1 MHHPEPPPPPSPP
14 LNALSDSNLYL
25 DHFSTPPM
33 TDVNTFNLATPGPII
48 AAGNGPPDVAEGM
61 AGSAC
66 NPLAISSDHNSTS
79 PQDSTMNSPESE
91 EPTIPAVDIEA
102 IITNLTDLSETNVA
116 SLPPDPE
123 EIVVRGRTR
132 NTSRTPRASRCA
144 SIASA
149 WSHISEEVLS
159 ETNSPIRYSSPPRPA
174 DSHLIREVVSGKL
187 LPPPVSVHEANRK
200 WNTQLKSDLDL
211 NLEEEIQTFE
221 ANDDNLKKELAREV
235 NEVVM
240 GYSHYY
246 LQGTLQLRA
255 DHDFPFSNENL
266 QAAVLLSIQ
275 AIDAGASKHPGETM
289 VPILTPHAWYRL
301 TMAVLAVILRGW
313 LRSTSK
319 VATGTKSMNWNTDS
333 FITHPDITKP
343 LMEGGT
349 ICSMALQLAEVYDS
363 NRINPLRLTP
373 EEFYDNLLTAQTNV
387 ITRAAGKDNDTRTRR
402 QEAQD
407 RVVDDTIKT
416 MTSNA
421 TIMAEIRQKVKDTIF
436 GQLNQEAL
444 NDADTWR
451 AIYWE
456 EFKEVMQKYIT
467 ANNFGQIDPIFLK
480 SKHKGKTRAKSE
492 TPEIEDNM
500 EQVEKLMQADSQVQ
514 IDLLCNDILANMK
527 VEMEQE
533 IADLHS
539 AELTRAHAEAKQQVE
554 LEVAA
559 FKEAKTACLRQEALK
574 QVDDDIT
581 AVRRCYWEE
590 HEAYVCTQ
598 RNDVHAALKQWKILL
613 KRDKQLRY
621 VQ

>member
-123 EIVVRGRTR
+123 EIVDTTSQQVRIDRVRMVAYFGR
-132 NTSRTPRASRCA
+132 N
-144 SIASA
+144 
-149 WSHISEEVLS
+149 
-159 ETNSPIRYSSPPRPA
+159 
-174 DSHLIREVVSGKL
+174 SHLIREVVSGKL

-275 AIDAGASKHPGETM
+275 AIDTGASKHPGETM

-349 ICSMALQLAEVYDS
+349 ICSMALQLTEVYDS

-492 TPEIEDNM
+492 TPEIEDEIEDNM